1 MDGVWKINVDDAFC
15 VENMKGAWGFIARN
29 ASIGGVGCIEVVKH
43 VLLR

>member
-1 MDGVWKINVDDAFC
+1 VDGVWKINVDDAFC

-29 ASIGGVGCIEVVKH
+29 ASFGGVGCIEVVKH